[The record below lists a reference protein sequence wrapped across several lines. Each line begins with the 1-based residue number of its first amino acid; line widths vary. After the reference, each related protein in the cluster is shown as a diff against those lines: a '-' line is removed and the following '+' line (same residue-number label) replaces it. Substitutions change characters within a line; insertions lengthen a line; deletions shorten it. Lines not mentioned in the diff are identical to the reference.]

1 MALAAL
7 HVLAAALV
15 AALTELGIPAGWS
28 ALIVGVG
35 LALIA
40 WAMVQKGVNELKL
53 RMEEILDYDSFE
65 KRMHGFLG
73 AALDD
78 VVHETNELTD
88 QIAKLRELWPSAAGD
103 DDGLEPNF
111 ALFFGYDPND
121 PELEQ
126 DPVTELDVFVDIAL
140 QVLRVV
146 HLLANAE
153 EALDSPLR
161 PIRERIKLSKHE
173 LVQAYKKHCS
183 DEEWTQADDDEERD

>member
-1 MALAAL
+1 MSRCAQLLNLVQLDSAQAANDDVDDEFKKL
-7 HVLAAALV
+7 L
-15 AALTELGIPAGWS
+15 
-28 ALIVGVG
+28 
-35 LALIA
+35 
-40 WAMVQKGVNELKL
+40 LKL

-65 KRMHGFLG
+65 KRMHSFLG

-173 LVQAYKKHCS
+173 LVQAYKKHCG
-183 DEEWTQADDDEERD
+183 DEEWTQYSGEDAPSTRGR